1 MNQCV
6 NRFKAKWQK
15 IECIEATNGKIS
27 NDVYRNHIVQMT
39 SFLGFIV
46 FFSSG
51 VIFWFFFHLILH
63 HSVHRIKRHTHHYRK
78 HKITSVRKH
87 SQAERMSLKS
97 VCLNVVS
104 SEQCVLNAVRCV
116 ALLCFA
122 MHFFCLHCECENKQ
136 SYYIYPNT
144 WCSEHTN
151 MGRGQYECH
160 TNTYIDCSNNN
171 TQNQSRAFTFGSY
184 GVVYWN
190 LFIPLPRFL
199 LAFAWFRGERYF
211 FFCSVVTRAGI

>member
-51 VIFWFFFHLILH
+51 VIFWFSFHLILH

-122 MHFFCLHCECENKQ
+122 MHFFLFALWMWKQ
-136 SYYIYPNT
+136 TIVLYLSKHLVFRTHEHGTWTIWMPHQHIY
-144 WCSEHTN
+144 
-151 MGRGQYECH
+151 R
-160 TNTYIDCSNNN
+160 
-171 TQNQSRAFTFGSY
+171 
-184 GVVYWN
+184 
-190 LFIPLPRFL
+190 L
-199 LAFAWFRGERYF
+199 L
-211 FFCSVVTRAGI
+211 